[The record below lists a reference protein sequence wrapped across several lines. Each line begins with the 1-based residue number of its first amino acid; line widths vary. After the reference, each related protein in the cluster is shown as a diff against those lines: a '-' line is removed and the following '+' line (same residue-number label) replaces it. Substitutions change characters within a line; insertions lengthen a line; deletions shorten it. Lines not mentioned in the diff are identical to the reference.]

1 MVIHVDRDRNFMVEE
16 HGTNRLVTDYPPKK
30 RILQEVTHDDA
41 PDYEGEVEIY
51 EKPLVSVIL
60 FVAS

>member
-30 RILQEVTHDDA
+30 KILQEVTHDDA
-41 PDYEGEVEIY
+41 PDYEGEVEIH
-51 EKPLVSVIL
+51 EKPL
-60 FVAS
+60 